1 MILLKW
7 ANKYFSKKTI
17 YTDNRQIKR
26 LRITSSQKICSIQI
40 LQSYSNM
47 KSTMYQMTDIDE
59 AEVIVLSGKCQ
70 AQKDKN
76 WIISDV
82 ESKTQLTGASL

>member
-1 MILLKW
+1 
-7 ANKYFSKKTI
+7 
-17 YTDNRQIKR
+17 
-26 LRITSSQKICSIQI
+26 
-40 LQSYSNM
+40 
-47 KSTMYQMTDIDE
+47 MTDIDE

-82 ESKTQLTGASL
+82 ESKTQLTGASF